1 MTQRPWIGVILR
13 ANRAI
18 GTGHLMRIKPL
29 LPQLKTHAK
38 LRLYV
43 YAFDEALRPLC
54 AEYDEIKTFAT
65 KDEVLAH
72 LTAIPAPEVAPEPAQ
87 EPEGG
92 GEYLPQVLIIDDYA
106 IDASFEAPL
115 SARTRIMVV
124 DDLVNR
130 PHDCALLLDQGL
142 TRTAQDYQHLCNADC
157 RYLVGAR
164 YSLTSER
171 FYPRNYQLSEPSA
184 CPCPAHRNAL
194 SVRALLGK
202 SKAELQGPLPPIAN
216 AAHFA
221 PKELKPALMQADLD
235 LNQLG
240 HTVPPRVFV
249 NFGGADPVSA
259 CLKFAHA
266 LLAGQLYQHYDF
278 TIVAGAANQD
288 YDALQKLLAQVPTNY
303 QERVKLLRHC
313 HDVADLLF
321 KHDVAIGAYGGMFR
335 ERIAAGIPTIGVV
348 IADNQEG
355 APAAQLSFNFGLDLS
370 LAQLSDPNAVAP
382 SLATLVEKAPDFTS
396 SCLKVYDG
404 QGLERIVSAI
414 VELLPH

>member
-54 AEYDEIKTFAT
+54 AEYNEIKTFAT
-65 KDEVLAH
+65 KDEI
-72 LTAIPAPEVAPEPAQ
+72 LTYLCALPASAETNKQAEH
-87 EPEGG
+87 

-115 SARTRIMVV
+115 SARTRLMVV

-202 SKAELQGPLPPIAN
+202 STDELQGPLPPIAN

-221 PKELKPALMQADLD
+221 PKELKPALIQAGLD

-240 HTVPPRVFV
+240 PTVPPRVFV

-288 YDALQKLLAQVPTNY
+288 YDALQKLLTQVPANY
-303 QERVKLLRHC
+303 QERVKLMRHC

-335 ERIAAGIPTIGVV
+335 ERIAVGIPTIGVV
-348 IADNQEG
+348 IADNQAG
-355 APAAQLSFNFGLDLS
+355 APAAQLGFNFGLDLS